1 MGASDGVDAYLAT
14 LGFPPQGIAEH
25 PPQAPYVEAQSGAM
39 EETARGVN
47 PMLWMGNGAQLEDWF
62 YNNQQMM
69 EFLEDGEG
77 FIG

>member
-1 MGASDGVDAYLAT
+1 
-14 LGFPPQGIAEH
+14 
-25 PPQAPYVEAQSGAM
+25 M

-47 PMLWMGNGAQLEDWF
+47 PMLCVDGQRGAH
-62 YNNQQMM
+62 NNQQMM